1 MRTPI
6 HPGEILKDE
15 EWDAETIEHVEA
27 QLASGVPISY
37 QDDAFPGE
45 IVREYPDGRREISD
59 FDDDGREI
67 VVRPIEPR
75 VTH

>member
-1 MRTPI
+1 MQ
-6 HPGEILKDE
+6 

-37 QDDAFPGE
+37 EDDAFPGE
-45 IVREYPDGRREISD
+45 IVREYPDGRREIID

-67 VVRPIEPR
+67 GVRSIEPR